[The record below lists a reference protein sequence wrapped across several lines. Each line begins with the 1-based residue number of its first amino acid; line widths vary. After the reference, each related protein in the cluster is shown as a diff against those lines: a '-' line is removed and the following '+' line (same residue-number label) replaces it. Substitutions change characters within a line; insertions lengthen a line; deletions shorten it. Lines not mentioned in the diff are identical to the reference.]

1 VVTTTTTT
9 MMQDARW
16 STFAWRAPN
25 SPTTTTHDHH
35 SSQPLLTTLLTT
47 LSLSCAVYAR
57 LDVDKRLLLR
67 GESFYNDKIPAVV
80 EEMTA
85 RGLAVESEGALVVHV
100 PGKSVPLML
109 RKGDGGFGYD
119 STDLAAIHYRLHTSK
134 RDWLVYVVDS
144 GQVRACVGW
153 MDRLPSQRR
162 HRRSRAASAA
172 AASFPPSLPC
182 FYSWPCAWSCFC
194 LCRRS
199 TSTSCSRAPRWPAG
213 TTRPSTAWSTSASA
227 SSR

>member
-1 VVTTTTTT
+1 
-9 MMQDARW
+9 M
-16 STFAWRAPN
+16 
-25 SPTTTTHDHH
+25 
-35 SSQPLLTTLLTT
+35 
-47 LSLSCAVYAR
+47 YAR

-80 EEMTA
+80 EEMTSK
-85 RGLAVESEGALVVHV
+85 GLAVESEGALVVHV

-144 GQVRACVGW
+144 GQVSERALLMQPLHSTPLPARPSAGAVAWRPAGLAGAHLQLL
-153 MDRLPSQRR
+153 RLV
-162 HRRSRAASAA
+162 
-172 AASFPPSLPC
+172 
-182 FYSWPCAWSCFC
+182 C
-194 LCRRS
+194 LCPLPMPPTASCRPC
-199 TSTSCSRAPRWPAG
+199 TSTSCLRAPRWRAG
-213 TTRPSTAWSTSASA
+213 TTRPSTALSTSASA